1 MLKSKLNK
9 NIYKNIYR
17 FYRPDKLEP
26 IVEQISKPTLTN
38 TCNYKNLNAELL
50 ISIKECKHKI
60 QSVEA
65 YVKTLEHNLICNNAK
80 LHAKLDEK
88 TDKCLQEINMTQV
101 LIGIS
106 IFSFAVLSK

>member
-38 TCNYKNLNAELL
+38 TCNYKNMNAELL
-50 ISIKECKHKI
+50 IAMKEYKHKI

-65 YVKTLEHNLICNNAK
+65 YVRTLEHNLYSKNA
-80 LHAKLDEK
+80 HLDEK
-88 TDKCLQEINMTQV
+88 IDKCLQEINMVQV
-101 LIGIS
+101 LIGVS